1 MATDVDGQI
10 IFANTSARRHYR
22 FLGTDLTRVGLAEGL
37 LPEGDHVIFEEIAAE
52 ALSGR
57 HWVGRLDVHRV
68 DGSHRAADVTCS
80 PLRHDGATVGMV
92 CVVDDSVG
100 ERGEQRESRQLQD
113 RLTYL
118 ARVVAELGTAED
130 AETVTE
136 VVTVQAADAVGAT
149 VSSVSV
155 LVDDNTLGL
164 VAMRGGRS
172 GAAQRWASFPL
183 TSTTPAGYVVGTGK
197 PLVMTGRE
205 EIERMFPDLERAADG
220 PRSMI
225 ALPLVVMGRTMG
237 AITFSFPGRR
247 VLDNAELEF
256 FGILADSCAQ
266 ALQRI
271 RAEDEARQ
279 QAARVRFLAEASTEL
294 STSLEYQRTLTRVA
308 RLSVPTFADWCAI
321 DLLEDDR
328 LHRLAVEHVDP
339 AKVEL
344 AVELER
350 LYPSDRKARGG
361 AWEVI
366 RTGKSSLVPDVT
378 DEMLVAAARDDE
390 HLRLTRAL
398 QLRSGLVVPL
408 IARGRSLGVM
418 TWVAAESGRRYNES
432 DLAFAEDLGKR
443 CAIAI
448 DNSQLYSQTLEIAN
462 RLQSAVLPDLSA
474 GVEGWEVA
482 SHYSPA
488 GRTEVGGDFF
498 DAIRLPDNRLVMFVG
513 DVMGRGVSAAAAMA
527 QMRASIRAYI
537 ADDPTPTEVLRKL
550 DRLFA
555 TYELTQLVTL
565 VYLVV
570 DSDRGELRV
579 INAGHPPPV
588 VLRADGTV
596 DQLPYADGAPIG
608 VAPGRADLAVPLAPG
623 DTVLAFTDGLIER
636 RDEDIDAGQ
645 ARLVEAVQ
653 RMSDLPLAQALDR
666 IVDEVRDHSR
676 EDDVAALAL
685 RLTGA

>member
-1 MATDVDGQI
+1 M
-10 IFANTSARRHYR
+10 
-22 FLGTDLTRVGLAEGL
+22 
-37 LPEGDHVIFEEIAAE
+37 
-52 ALSGR
+52 
-57 HWVGRLDVHRV
+57 
-68 DGSHRAADVTCS
+68 
-80 PLRHDGATVGMV
+80 
-92 CVVDDSVG
+92 
-100 ERGEQRESRQLQD
+100 
-113 RLTYL
+113 
-118 ARVVAELGTAED
+118 
-130 AETVTE
+130 
-136 VVTVQAADAVGAT
+136 QAADAVGAT

-172 GAAQRWASFPL
+172 GAAQRWATFPL
-183 TSTTPAGYVVGTGK
+183 TSNTPAGHVVGTGK

-205 EIERMFPDLERAADG
+205 EIERNFPDLERAADG
-220 PRSMI
+220 PRSMV
-225 ALPLVVMGRTMG
+225 ALPLVSWAGRWARSPSRSRVAAFWTEPSWSSS
-237 AITFSFPGRR
+237 ASWPTPARRPFSASGLRTRPSNRR
-247 VLDNAELEF
+247 RGCGSWRRPA
-256 FGILADSCAQ
+256 
-266 ALQRI
+266 
-271 RAEDEARQ
+271 
-279 QAARVRFLAEASTEL
+279 TEL

-308 RLSVPTFADWCAI
+308 RLAVPAFADWCAI

-350 LYPSDRKARGG
+350 RYPSDRNARGG

-418 TWVAAESGRRYNES
+418 TWVAAESGRRYNQS

-537 ADDPTPTEVLRKL
+537 ADDPTPPWCCASST
-550 DRLFA
+550 A
-555 TYELTQLVTL
+555 C
-565 VYLVV
+565 
-570 DSDRGELRV
+570 S
-579 INAGHPPPV
+579 
-588 VLRADGTV
+588 
-596 DQLPYADGAPIG
+596 
-608 VAPGRADLAVPLAPG
+608 
-623 DTVLAFTDGLIER
+623 R
-636 RDEDIDAGQ
+636 RT
-645 ARLVEAVQ
+645 
-653 RMSDLPLAQALDR
+653 S
-666 IVDEVRDHSR
+666 
-676 EDDVAALAL
+676 
-685 RLTGA
+685 